1 MSRFIIREFGGGCG
15 VEKLSKKKKK
25 ELVDM
30 YNSVV
35 CGGGGGWVE
44 VVKGIERIKGAG
56 KK

>member
-1 MSRFIIREFGGGCG
+1 MSRFIIREFGGGVWG
-15 VEKLSKKKKK
+15 GETEQKKK